1 MEEKKIEWLFWGLLL
16 MQANHA
22 KNMLAITLQPIF
34 NEEIII
40 ENDKLIW
47 KMLVKKSEDL
57 FLQP

>member
-1 MEEKKIEWLFWGLLL
+1 MEKKKIEWLFWGLLL